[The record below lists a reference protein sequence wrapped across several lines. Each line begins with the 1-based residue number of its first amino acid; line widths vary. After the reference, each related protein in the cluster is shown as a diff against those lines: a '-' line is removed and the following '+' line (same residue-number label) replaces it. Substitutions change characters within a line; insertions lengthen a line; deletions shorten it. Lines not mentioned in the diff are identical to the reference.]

1 MNDQAP
7 DAKQD
12 TVHAEDT
19 LALDADERTA
29 DERSA
34 DERGWLGK
42 AFRRLK
48 RGRRSEGHAPLPLS
62 ELFDD
67 TQEAPASLRE
77 DERVLVHN
85 VLRLRHRSAE
95 DAMVPR
101 ADIVAIEAQASLSD
115 VIERMTECGHARL
128 PVYRDTLDDV
138 IGMVHIKDVLAWRSR
153 DNLFQLSKILREVL
167 FVAPSMEVLQLLLEM
182 RVKRSHM
189 ALVVDEYGGI
199 DGLLTI
205 EDVVE
210 EIVGEIADEH
220 DREAEPVVT
229 VRADGSLDVD
239 ARAEVEVLD
248 EHFGAVLSEDERD
261 DIDTVGGLVVSLA
274 GRVPIRGEL
283 LVHPA
288 GLEFE
293 VIDADP
299 RRIKRVRISRS
310 AAAEND
316 EPLPNGRAAG
326 FP

>member
-12 TVHAEDT
+12 TAHAEDT
-19 LALDADERTA
+19 LALDADERT
-29 DERSA
+29 A

-48 RGRRSEGHAPLPLS
+48 RGRRSESHAPLPLS

-138 IGMVHIKDVLAWRSR
+138 VGMVHIKDVLAWRSR

-248 EHFGAVLSEDERD
+248 EHFGAVLSDDERD

-299 RRIKRVRISRS
+299 RRIKRLRVSRS

>member
-1 MNDQAP
+1 MNDQAS
-7 DAKQD
+7 DGKQD
-12 TVHAEDT
+12 SVDADGT
-19 LALDADERTA
+19 LALNADEQA
-29 DERSA
+29 VD
-34 DERGWLGK
+34 DRGWLSK
-42 AFRRLK
+42 AFRRL
-48 RGRRSEGHAPLPLS
+48 RRTRRSESDAPVPLS
-62 ELFDD
+62 DLLDD
-67 TQEAPASLRE
+67 TRENPASLRE
-77 DERVLVHN
+77 DERVLVQN

-101 ADIVAIEAQASLSD
+101 ADIVAIDVQASLSD
-115 VIERMTECGHARL
+115 VIDRMTDCGHARL

-138 IGMVHIKDVLAWRSR
+138 VGMVHIKDVLAWRSR
-153 DNLFQLSKILREVL
+153 DNLFQLAKILREVL
-167 FVAPSMEVLQLLLEM
+167 FVAPSMEILQLLLEM

-248 EHFGAVLSEDERD
+248 AHFGPVLSEDERD

-288 GLEFE
+288 GLQFE

-299 RRIKRVRISRS
+299 RRIKRLRISRS
-310 AAAEND
+310 AGTEND
-316 EPLPNGRAAG
+316 EPLSGGRVAG
-326 FP
+326 VL

>member
-1 MNDQAP
+1 MNDQASG
-7 DAKQD
+7 AKQD
-12 TVHAEDT
+12 TAEADGT
-19 LALDADERTA
+19 LALDSLERAAD
-29 DERSA
+29 D
-34 DERGWLGK
+34 RGWLSK

-48 RGRRSEGHAPLPLS
+48 RARRSESDAPLPLS
-62 ELFDD
+62 ELLDD
-67 TQEAPASLRE
+67 TRETSASLRE
-77 DERVLVHN
+77 DERVLVQN

-101 ADIVAIEAQASLSD
+101 ADIVAIDVQASLSD
-115 VIERMTECGHARL
+115 VIDRMTDCGHARL

-138 IGMVHIKDVLAWRSR
+138 VGMVHIKDVLAWRSR
-153 DNLFQLSKILREVL
+153 DNLFQLAKILREVL

-220 DREAEPVVT
+220 DREAEPAVT
-229 VRADGSLDVD
+229 IRADGSLDVD

-248 EHFGAVLSEDERD
+248 EHFGPVLSEDERD

-299 RRIKRVRISRS
+299 RRIKRLRVFRS
-310 AAAEND
+310 AGAEND
-316 EPLPNGRAAG
+316 EPLPGGRVAG
-326 FP
+326 VL